1 MANNCL
7 QFTHPEDSFPSSQ
20 GQPLHRS
27 LSQLKPVQ
35 ILILFDPH
43 NITVHL
49 CICIAKGLFLQV
61 LRQLMMMIVQT
72 LTYLRSSYVL
82 EGPAQVQF
90 YESAV
95 EIQIRTQWNLTHHS
109 ITAPPCY
116 RIAVFFRHLRPT
128 WHFIPA
134 RNHSARLK
142 NGIYMFSCF
151 FKTCVSVKTAQ
162 VGECM

>member
-7 QFTHPEDSFPSSQ
+7 QFTHSEDSFPSSQ

-43 NITVHL
+43 NITAHL
-49 CICIAKGLFLQV
+49 CICIAKGFFLQV
-61 LRQLMMMIVQT
+61 LRQLMIIMVVMMMMMMIVQT
-72 LTYLRSSYVL
+72 LPYLRSSYVL

-95 EIQIRTQWNLTHHS
+95 EIQTRTQWNLTHHS

-116 RIAVFFRHLRPT
+116 RIAVFFRHLRLT

-134 RNHSARLK
+134 RNNSAR
-142 NGIYMFSCF
+142 
-151 FKTCVSVKTAQ
+151 
-162 VGECM
+162 